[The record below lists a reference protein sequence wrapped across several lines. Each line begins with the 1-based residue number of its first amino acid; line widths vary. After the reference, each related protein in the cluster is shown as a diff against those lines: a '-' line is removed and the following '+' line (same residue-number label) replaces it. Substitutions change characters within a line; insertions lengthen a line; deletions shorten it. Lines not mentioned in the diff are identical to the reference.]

1 MLGVNLRW
9 SRLAMWWAVV
19 HLTACGSLGPRLPAL
34 TGDEIESETL
44 PFSVRTLG
52 ASGEFDLL
60 SSGEVAQKLR
70 ATLAGR
76 PLSVLALSS
85 GGSSGAFGAGALAG
99 STTSGTRPEF
109 TVVTGVSSGALL
121 APFAFLG
128 PSWDEEMT
136 RIFTTG
142 ETDGLLQSRG
152 LGAVFGSSVYS
163 GEPLRRLI

>member
-1 MLGVNLRW
+1 MK
-9 SRLAMWWAVV
+9 
-19 HLTACGSLGPRLPAL
+19 
-34 TGDEIESETL
+34 IESETL
-44 PFSVRTLG
+44 AFSVRTLG

-99 STTSGTRPEF
+99 STRNATRPEF
-109 TVVTGVSSGALL
+109 TVVTGVSTGALV

-128 PSWDEEMT
+128 PHGM
-136 RIFTTG
+136 
-142 ETDGLLQSRG
+142 
-152 LGAVFGSSVYS
+152 
-163 GEPLRRLI
+163 RR

>member
-1 MLGVNLRW
+1 MLRVNLRW

-19 HLTACGSLGPRLPAL
+19 HLTACASLGPQLPAL

-44 PFSVRTLG
+44 AFSVRTLD

-60 SSGEVAQKLR
+60 SSAAVAQRLR
-70 ATLAGR
+70 AALAGG

-85 GGSSGAFGAGALAG
+85 AVSRGAFGAGALAG
-99 STTSGTRPEF
+99 ATTSGSRPEF

-128 PSWDEEMT
+128 PSWD
-136 RIFTTG
+136 
-142 ETDGLLQSRG
+142 
-152 LGAVFGSSVYS
+152 
-163 GEPLRRLI
+163 